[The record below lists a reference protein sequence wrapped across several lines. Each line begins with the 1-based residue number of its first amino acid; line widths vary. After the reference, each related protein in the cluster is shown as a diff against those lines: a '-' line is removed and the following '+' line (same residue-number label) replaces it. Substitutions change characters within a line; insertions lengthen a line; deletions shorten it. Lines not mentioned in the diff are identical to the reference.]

1 MPSRRSRA
9 VNIVRSWDGKGMVH
23 HLHIGMKLFGLL
35 LPRHFK
41 VLDTRVVDVRLQTFQ
56 LEIQVLFEDA
66 ILQLSFWPRRVTLCS
81 EKVGDSLG
89 V

>member
-1 MPSRRSRA
+1 MLSRRSRA

-23 HLHIGMKLFGLL
+23 HLHIGMKLFGSLL
-35 LPRHFK
+35 SRHFK
-41 VLDTRVVDVRLQTFQ
+41 VLDTRVVDVSLQTFQ

-66 ILQLSFWPRRVTLCS
+66 ILQLSLWPRRVTLCS